1 LRLGRIMRAGK
12 AGGYQ
17 YDPLGAD
24 LIVRLMERYLAEHRF
39 VLRANLECRR
49 VLLEILDTFV
59 QAGWPS
65 ARRLTYR
72 MEEIFR

>member
-1 LRLGRIMRAGK
+1 VVRAGK

-17 YDPLGAD
+17 YESLAAD
-24 LIVRLMERYLAEHRF
+24 LIVRLIERYLAEYRF
-39 VLRANLECRR
+39 VLRANPECRR

-59 QAGWPS
+59 EAGWPS